1 MKLAIPLITVSVLA
15 AGVAAAVWFPSSVVL
30 TTGLLPAAGEPI
42 PSAAPVVAKSSQRES
57 GLKIDYELTSVA
69 AAFKNGQIF
78 LDDKAKQAID
88 RVIPAAQVASMVR
101 VHGIE
106 PTRAGNAVAA
116 KRTAVARA
124 FAARVYMAEHDVDPK
139 IVRLNYHTKGS
150 NLVSSVAIEVLN
162 AGEIP
167 ASRGIVSVP
176 SIELAAKKIGS
187 QQIASNLGWPHATSM
202 DLLPIMAMPTLTA
215 MIKASVDASALR
227 GTDHKDRLALAS
239 GRVDRS

>member
-1 MKLAIPLITVSVLA
+1 MKLAIPLFTVSVLA
-15 AGVAAAVWFPSSVVL
+15 AGVAAAVWFPFSAVSTVTPL
-30 TTGLLPAAGEPI
+30 HAGGEAST
-42 PSAAPVVAKSSQRES
+42 SAATGEAKSSQRES
-57 GLKIDYELTSVA
+57 GLKIDNELTSVA

-88 RVIPAAQVASMVR
+88 RVIPAAQGASMVR

-150 NLVSSVAIEVLN
+150 HLVSSVAIEVLN
-162 AGEIP
+162 RGEI
-167 ASRGIVSVP
+167 ATSRGIVSVP
-176 SIELAAKKIGS
+176 SIELAAKKDAS
-187 QQIASNLGWPHATSM
+187 QQIASNHGWPYTASM

-215 MIKASVDASALR
+215 MIKASVDASAMR
-227 GTDHKDRLALAS
+227 GTDYKERFALVS

>member
-15 AGVAAAVWFPSSVVL
+15 AGVAAAVWFSSSVVL

-42 PSAAPVVAKSSQRES
+42 PSAAPVEAKSSQRES

-88 RVIPAAQVASMVR
+88 RVIPAAQVASLVR

-106 PTRAGNAVAA
+106 PARPGNALAA

-167 ASRGIVSVP
+167 VSHGIVSVP
-176 SIELAAKKIGS
+176 SIELAAKKIDS

-202 DLLPIMAMPTLTA
+202 DLLPIMAMPTLA
-215 MIKASVDASALR
+215 ALIKASVDASALR
-227 GTDHKDRLALAS
+227 RTDYKERLALAG